1 MSEIS
6 EEVRAI
12 IKKTAKKLTGSQRR
26 EFIAEIT
33 NELFGG
39 SARKAEREF
48 GWGRATVHKGI
59 RELATGI
66 ECLDNYSARGKK
78 KTEEKTPQLIADIQ
92 SIFDKD
98 GQLVPEFKS
107 EFPHGKITA
116 RAVRRVLVKR
126 FGYRDDQLPSENTIG
141 NILNRL
147 GYRPGSLLAAPLA
160 EGDVA
165 APRAIKRTAAK
176 GREDKLLQLV
186 DNARRGRR
194 V

>member
-6 EEVRAI
+6 EEVKAI

-48 GWGRATVHKGI
+48 GWGRETVHKGI

-78 KTEEKTPQLIADIQ
+78 KTEEKIPQLIADIQ
-92 SIFDKD
+92 SLFDKD
-98 GQLVPEFKS
+98 GQLLPDFKAD
-107 EFPHGKITA
+107 FPLGKITA
-116 RAVRRVLVKR
+116 RAVRRLLVKR

-141 NILNRL
+141 NILTRL
-147 GYRPGSLLAAPLA
+147 GYRPASLGGTPSPREAAAPPGA
-160 EGDVA
+160 KKA
-165 APRAIKRTAAK
+165 AAVK
-176 GREDKLLQLV
+176 GREENLLRLV
-186 DNARRGRR
+186 GKAQRGETF
-194 V
+194 

>member
-6 EEVRAI
+6 EEVKAI

-48 GWGRATVHKGI
+48 GWGRETVHKGI

-78 KTEEKTPQLIADIQ
+78 KTEEKIPQLIADIQ
-92 SIFDKD
+92 SLFDKD
-98 GQLVPEFKS
+98 GQLLSDFKPD
-107 EFPHGKITA
+107 FPHGKITA
-116 RAVRRVLVKR
+116 RAVRRLLVKR
-126 FGYRDDQLPSENTIG
+126 FGYRDDQLPGENTIG

-147 GYRPGSLLAAPLA
+147 GYRPASLLGVVSSQDAAA
-160 EGDVA
+160 FS
-165 APRAIKRTAAK
+165 AAK
-176 GREDKLLQLV
+176 KAAAKEREDKLLRLV
-186 DNARRGRR
+186 DNAERGGSF
-194 V
+194 

>member
-6 EEVRAI
+6 EEVKAI

-66 ECLDNYSARGKK
+66 ECLDNYSAR
-78 KTEEKTPQLIADIQ
+78 
-92 SIFDKD
+92 
-98 GQLVPEFKS
+98 
-107 EFPHGKITA
+107 
-116 RAVRRVLVKR
+116 
-126 FGYRDDQLPSENTIG
+126 
-141 NILNRL
+141 
-147 GYRPGSLLAAPLA
+147 
-160 EGDVA
+160 
-165 APRAIKRTAAK
+165 
-176 GREDKLLQLV
+176 
-186 DNARRGRR
+186 
-194 V
+194 

>member
-6 EEVRAI
+6 EEVKAI

-39 SARKAEREF
+39 NARKAEREF
-48 GWGRATVHKGI
+48 GWGRKTVHKGI

-78 KTEEKTPQLIADIQ
+78 KTEEKIPQLIEDIQ
-92 SIFDKD
+92 SLFDKS
-98 GQLVPEFKS
+98 GQLIPDFKS
-107 EFPHGKITA
+107 YFPHGKITA
-116 RAVRRVLVKR
+116 RAVRRLLIRR
-126 FGYRDDQLPSENTIG
+126 FGYRDKQLPSENTIG

-147 GYRPGSLLAAPLA
+147 GYRPGSLLVSPNA
-160 EGDVA
+160 ESES
-165 APRAIKRTAAK
+165 APRTAKKTTVK
-176 GREDKLLQLV
+176 GPEDKVMELV
-186 DNARRGRR
+186 DNAKRGKQS
-194 V
+194 

>member
-1 MSEIS
+1 MNEIS
-6 EEVRAI
+6 EEVKVI

-33 NELFGG
+33 NQLFGG

-48 GWGRATVHKGI
+48 GWGRETVHKGI

-78 KTEEKTPQLIADIQ
+78 KTEEKIPQLIADIQ

-107 EFPHGKITA
+107 DFPHGKITA
-116 RAVRRVLVKR
+116 RAVRRLLVKR
-126 FGYRDDQLPSENTIG
+126 FGYRDDQLPGENTIG

-147 GYRPGSLLAAPLA
+147 GYRPGNPLAAPTA
-160 EGDVA
+160 EGDA
-165 APRAIKRTAAK
+165 GAFHTTKRVTPK

-186 DNARRGRR
+186 DNAKRVRRF
-194 V
+194 